1 MEHKKCLEQHV
12 DKENKPL
19 RKDNNFCLSIVKP
32 VQKMRMVKEVNKKQ
46 KEKSL
51 LYAIKVISGI
61 REDISK
67 TQKQDVKLR
76 YFRGTTIEDMKDDI
90 KLILKKEP
98 NFITIHLGTN
108 NVISMTFNVNLNKL
122 LHLKSTI
129 IDVYKIIEIIIFE
142 PMMQID
148 NGKAT
153 SIFVTYQKNQIW
165 TLSKKKKKTEIVSA
179 YILEVRDFILIDIV
193 VADYC

>member
-1 MEHKKCLEQHV
+1 MH
-12 DKENKPL
+12 
-19 RKDNNFCLSIVKP
+19 
-32 VQKMRMVKEVNKKQ
+32 
-46 KEKSL
+46 
-51 LYAIKVISGI
+51 AIKVISGI

-76 YFRGTTIEDMKDDI
+76 YFRGTTIEDMKDEI
-90 KLILKKEP
+90 KLILKNEP

-148 NGKAT
+148 SGKAT
-153 SIFVTYQKNQIW
+153 SIFVTYQKNQLW
-165 TLSKKKKKTEIVSA
+165 TLSKKQTNKKKTKQNK
-179 YILEVRDFILIDIV
+179 
-193 VADYC
+193 

>member
-1 MEHKKCLEQHV
+1 M
-12 DKENKPL
+12 
-19 RKDNNFCLSIVKP
+19 
-32 VQKMRMVKEVNKKQ
+32 
-46 KEKSL
+46 
-51 LYAIKVISGI
+51 YAIKVISGI

-129 IDVYKIIEIIIFE
+129 IDVYIIIEIIIFE

-193 VADYC
+193 IADYC